1 MKQQKNYTINSFN
14 EPKKLNRSCLLDNK
28 SKSRRWSSN
37 KEKVKARFWQRIQSF
52 ISKMKSQRIKGYRF
66 AFLTLTSSI
75 ESDNK
80 YILNHWEILRKR
92 INRKY
97 GKIWYFAVRET
108 NEKGDLIHLHILL
121 YAPYIN
127 VNWISTQWNDIHN
140 AKVVYI
146 EGIPD
151 SEIQSKIL
159 GYMSK
164 YISKGM
170 SEESEANKERYQLTV
185 KRYKLIVKRY
195 TYSIF
200 FPSVALAWEYFKNYY
215 IYLYGHDIND
225 TVKHWT
231 KFIVEVKTWDYST
244 IIQYLM
250 GI

>member
-1 MKQQKNYTINSFN
+1 
-14 EPKKLNRSCLLDNK
+14 
-28 SKSRRWSSN
+28 
-37 KEKVKARFWQRIQSF
+37 
-52 ISKMKSQRIKGYRF
+52 MKSQRIKGYRF
-66 AFLTLTSSI
+66 AFLTLTSST

-127 VNWISTQWNDIHN
+127 VNWISTQWSDIHD

-170 SEESEANKERYQLTV
+170 EESEVNRRHQ
-185 KRYKLIVKRY
+185 LIVKRY

-200 FPSVALAWEYFKNYY
+200 FPSIALAWKYFKNYY
-215 IYLYGHDIND
+215 IYLYGYNIADM
-225 TVKHWT
+225 VKHWT
-231 KFIVEVKTWDYST
+231 KFIVEVKIWDYST
-244 IIQYLM
+244 IIQYLT